1 MKRAPIV
8 ILLGSLLV
16 ASAALATTYV
26 RVEKD
31 GTKTYSDRPI
41 PGGTPI
47 DIQPAQTY
55 SAPPPPPGQGLP
67 AEQQSVLQAAD
78 YHYSCALIPR
88 NDETFS
94 NPETVAVTVNLSPSL
109 RVGDTIDM
117 QVDGAALPG
126 TEKQTSFS
134 IPQPLR
140 GTHSVTVQVKDR
152 FGKSLC
158 SSNSTF
164 HVLRTSLNS
173 PARQVPR
180 PAPPRPTPH

>member
-16 ASAALATTYV
+16 ASAALGTTYM

-41 PGGTPI
+41 PGGAPI

-55 SAPPPPPGQGLP
+55 SAPPPPPDERLP
-67 AEQQSVLQAAD
+67 REQQSVLQAAN
-78 YHYSCALIPR
+78 YQYSCPLTPR

-94 NPETVAVTVNLSPSL
+94 NPETVTVSVNLSPSL
-109 RVGDTIDM
+109 RVGDTIDL

-126 TEKQTSFS
+126 TEKQTSVS
-134 IPQPLR
+134 VPQPFR
-140 GTHSVTVQVKDR
+140 GTHTVTVQVKDR

-180 PAPPRPTPH
+180 PTPH